1 MRDVPKNLNIS
12 HALERYPRLIA
23 TVFECYRKNFLLFW
37 RIMTPVVVIALVL
50 YIAMTLWI
58 TQSSFDD
65 ITDRLGTD
73 PYKLTSKAGTDFGTT
88 PTILLPK
95 KDTSTDS
102 SENELVSLI
111 FPPGEHRWILLPIP
125 FFATTNNGGITWKWR
140 LYFRDLSYNYKNPLS
155 LLLLTLCPLSLA
167 IAHISHRPDVSGVPQ
182 HPTSPTAREV
192 WRQTGRKTFTVLGA
206 FLLSVL
212 ILNAIKIVG
221 DYVKPWL
228 MRLGHGWFGT
238 QIPFELEFALLSTLS
253 YYLFIIPTTYFLVTM
268 SLYNPCLI
276 LENNSIIEVFRRSHT
291 LVCGARW
298 RFLGI
303 YLLTGWIASVISS
316 VLTGVALL
324 MFSMFIPDLAEI
336 RGALSPLRFLSL
348 FIGAD
353 VEVVLP
359 QLLSVPTT
367 VAIHIATVLI
377 VTFLVPIWAILT
389 THLYLQ
395 RADAK
400 QSLIKT

>member
-1 MRDVPKNLNIS
+1 M
-12 HALERYPRLIA
+12 
-23 TVFECYRKNFLLFW
+23 
-37 RIMTPVVVIALVL
+37 
-50 YIAMTLWI
+50 
-58 TQSSFDD
+58 
-65 ITDRLGTD
+65 
-73 PYKLTSKAGTDFGTT
+73 
-88 PTILLPK
+88 
-95 KDTSTDS
+95 
-102 SENELVSLI
+102 
-111 FPPGEHRWILLPIP
+111 
-125 FFATTNNGGITWKWR
+125 
-140 LYFRDLSYNYKNPLS
+140 
-155 LLLLTLCPLSLA
+155 
-167 IAHISHRPDVSGVPQ
+167 
-182 HPTSPTAREV
+182 
-192 WRQTGRKTFTVLGA
+192 
-206 FLLSVL
+206 LSVL

-228 MRLGHGWFGT
+228 MRLGQGWFGT
-238 QIPFELEFALLSTLS
+238 QIPFELEFALLSTPS
-253 YYLFIIPTTYFLVTM
+253 YYLFIVPTTYFLVTM

-291 LVCGARW
+291 LVRGVRW

-303 YLLTGWIASVISS
+303 YLLTGWVASIISS
-316 VLTGVALL
+316 VFTGVALL

-336 RGALSPLRFLSL
+336 RGALSPLRFLTL

-359 QLLSVPTT
+359 QSLSISTR

-389 THLYLQ
+389 THLYLE